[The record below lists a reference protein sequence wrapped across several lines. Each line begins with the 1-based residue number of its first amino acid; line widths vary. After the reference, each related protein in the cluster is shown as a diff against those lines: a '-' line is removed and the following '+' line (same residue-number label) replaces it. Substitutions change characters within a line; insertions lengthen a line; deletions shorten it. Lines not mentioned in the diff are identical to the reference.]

1 MNDMSPQQVPVPD
14 VLLSKEAVGQIL
26 LALGNAVIFVKAQD
40 GTMRPFVDPMP
51 IQQILQQAIQN
62 SMRPQSQGD

>member
-1 MNDMSPQQVPVPD
+1 MNDMSQQVPVPD
-14 VLLSKEAVGQIL
+14 VLLTREAVGQML

-51 IQQILQQAIQN
+51 IQNLLQQAIN
-62 SMRPQSQGD
+62 NAVRPQTKEE